1 MEELLATLPLPTF
14 QQFIFAQVAI
24 FVAVMGILVVVSR
37 NLFHSALSLVGALFG
52 VAGIYVLLEAEFLA
66 VSQILVYVGGISTL
80 IAFAIMLTRSMMYG
94 DTAPINRQAGTSA
107 IVVGT
112 LFSVLA
118 GLVAVLPW
126 PGPADSM
133 QPAIPMSDVAAI
145 IAGETSLRILVAE
158 DELVAAE
165 ALVVDSEAELES
177 ALSAEPVDEDDVVRA
192 EEDLA
197 EVQAALIEAEEK
209 LARAEAGVPES
220 VIEEPA
226 AAVEA
231 VVDEATDADAGADA
245 IDAEQPD
252 AEQPDTEVDIAE
264 AAETG
269 AKDDV
274 TNTAADLEGDV
285 TNTDIVADTGVADT
299 EEPAVEGM
307 VAEEPVVVEVPS
319 LPLIER
325 GVKSDGEV
333 IIAGIGQLFVTTY
346 LVPFEVMA
354 LLLLVVLAGAIM
366 LARDRN

>member
-209 LARAEAGVPES
+209 LARAEAGVPEP

-245 IDAEQPD
+245 ID

-307 VAEEPVVVEVPS
+307 LAEEPVVVEEPS